1 MSATDIPIGETACIA
16 ALNMEAPEKRRL
28 MDMGFCPGAEIQRV
42 LDAPL
47 GGTIAFRIRGT
58 VIALRDE
65 QTDKIEVTPCK
76 N

>member
-1 MSATDIPIGETACIA
+1 VSATEIPIGGTARIA
-16 ALNMEAPEKRRL
+16 ALLMDAPERRRL
-28 MDMGFCPGAEIQRV
+28 MDLGFCPGAQIERL

-58 VIALRDE
+58 VVALRDQ
-65 QTDKIEVTPCK
+65 QTDKIEVIPCK